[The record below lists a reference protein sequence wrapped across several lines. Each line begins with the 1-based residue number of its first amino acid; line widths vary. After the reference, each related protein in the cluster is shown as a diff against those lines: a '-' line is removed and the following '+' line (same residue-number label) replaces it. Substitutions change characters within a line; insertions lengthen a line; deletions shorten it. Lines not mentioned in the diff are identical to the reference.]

1 MEAKLLSDGDRAVI
15 RQALHCMTTQ
25 AEKINEEKKRVEHL
39 ERVRELQSALHK
51 WCIDEREDL
60 SKYGDLLLE
69 ATFKLAGAK
78 TNRQL
83 FLFEEMLLIVKERNG
98 ALICKDYIMVINFN
112 STRRGSE
119 STVLNFQILKFSLS
133 F

>member
-1 MEAKLLSDGDRAVI
+1 MESKILSDGDRAI
-15 RQALHCMTTQ
+15 ILQALHCMTSQ
-25 AEKINEEKKRVEHL
+25 AEKINEEKKRVEHV
-39 ERVRELQSALHK
+39 ERVRELQNALHK
-51 WCIDEREDL
+51 WCIDEKEDL

-98 ALICKDYIMVINFN
+98 SLICKDYIMVSNYFI
-112 STRRGSE
+112 SH
-119 STVLNFQILKFSLS
+119 L
-133 F
+133 

>member
-1 MEAKLLSDGDRAVI
+1 MDSKTLSDGDQAVI
-15 RQALHCMTTQ
+15 LQALHSMTSQ

-39 ERVRELQSALHK
+39 ERVRELQNALQK
-51 WCIDEREDL
+51 WCIDEKEDL

-83 FLFEEMLLIVKERNG
+83 FLFEEVLLIVKERSG
-98 ALICKDYIMVINFN
+98 ALICKDYI
-112 STRRGSE
+112 
-119 STVLNFQILKFSLS
+119 TVRN
-133 F
+133 